1 MRPFERRGS
10 ASSWAVSF
18 ILAFLHVMVP
28 STMAA
33 AVGGVPSIATSE
45 GFFMNRSSYATVS
58 DDLSLAPGSF
68 MGFSFRTC
76 APGELLRQTGDSNDE
91 LKMQLDAQGRLIL
104 SVMTDEGRSEAV
116 VEARLLDARWHTVLV
131 TVDEDTNNLT
141 VNVSNGGGLA
151 VLSGSILRSLRLASS
166 SPQFRIGA
174 GMTACF
180 REGPGVRFTKSDV
193 IVNSDAVKWLS
204 SDESCFLPDSCE
216 GKFLFEKH
224 LNILHSW
231 NRIVFV
237 RDQLFAKK
245 RFHCHKCH
253 MDVWQ
258 TTKAQLELLAGE

>member
-1 MRPFERRGS
+1 
-10 ASSWAVSF
+10 
-18 ILAFLHVMVP
+18 
-28 STMAA
+28 
-33 AVGGVPSIATSE
+33 
-45 GFFMNRSSYATVS
+45 
-58 DDLSLAPGSF
+58 
-68 MGFSFRTC
+68 
-76 APGELLRQTGDSNDE
+76 
-91 LKMQLDAQGRLIL
+91 MQLDAQGRLIL

-116 VEARLLDARWHTVLV
+116 VEARLLDALWHTVLV

-216 GKFLFEKH
+216 GKFLFENISTFYIHGTELCLCEINFLLRNGFIVTNVTWTFGKQQKH
-224 LNILHSW
+224 SLSY
-231 NRIVFV
+231 
-237 RDQLFAKK
+237 
-245 RFHCHKCH
+245 
-253 MDVWQ
+253 
-258 TTKAQLELLAGE
+258 